1 MQWCAGTL
9 IDRYTIL
16 TTARCYQQMD
26 STATFIAYLGLHN
39 RPVIESGGDTWTGE
53 RIPIEKFIIVFIII
67 IKEINNIC

>member
-1 MQWCAGTL
+1 
-9 IDRYTIL
+9 
-16 TTARCYQQMD
+16 MD